1 MLPKKKSVYTSSTNN
16 SVIVIR
22 VTNSYINEPGAPHN
36 LEKDEH
42 PEPVQDPLFAQQLAV
57 PHEPEDTG
65 VGLLVRV
72 FFVEEGGIEQK

>member
-1 MLPKKKSVYTSSTNN
+1 
-16 SVIVIR
+16 
-22 VTNSYINEPGAPHN
+22 

-42 PEPVQDPLFAQQLAV
+42 PEPAQDPLFAQQLAV